1 MGYIKGV
8 NRKQVIL
15 FPDVV
20 DDYVGK
26 DDPVRL
32 MDRFVDKLDLGEL
45 NFVRATPNIEGRP
58 GFDPSDLLKLYI
70 YGYFYGIRSSRKLER
85 ECMVN
90 IQVMWLICKLQPDF
104 RTISDFRKDNVVA
117 IKKVFK
123 QFNRF
128 CLNMKLFSKSYIS
141 IDGSKFKA
149 VNAKDQNFTL
159 SKLDDRIKR
168 LDDHISEYLHEL
180 DETDREDDDRILSR
194 EELEHKLEVARE
206 RKERYEGYRKQLE
219 ESGEKQL
226 SLTDPDA
233 KLMKQN
239 EGFGVCYNTQVAV
252 DAESHLM
259 AGFDVTNE
267 PTDHGQ
273 ITKLATEVKEDFEQD
288 VLEATADKGYEE
300 PQDMANALANG
311 IVPNVITR
319 EGGNTKTLEYQY
331 NAADITDE
339 QRASTKPEDL
349 KACLEA
355 GVIPDTYKGILSDA
369 QVVEKRMYDKSDGIT
384 PGEILKMTTE
394 EMTAKAKEGYFIRDA
409 ERNLVICPMGEILR
423 AKSIKS
429 NGNIRYCNKL
439 ACKRCTCKCTKAKF
453 KEADFSKDQLV
464 KRSASKKK
472 DSDEIKPQTGQK
484 AKKKPI
490 VYKMVSYVLHLD
502 QNKMNRRKC
511 ISEHPFGTLKRSL
524 NDYYF
529 LLKTKVKVEAEMA
542 LFGLSYNMR
551 RAINMVGVEKMMA
564 ALA

>member
-15 FPDVV
+15 FPDAV

-45 NFVRATPNIEGRP
+45 NFIRSTPKEEGRP
-58 GFDPSDLLKLYI
+58 GYNPNDLLKLYI

-85 ECMVN
+85 ECKVN
-90 IQVMWLICKLQPDF
+90 IQVMWLMCKLQPDF
-104 RTISDFRKDNVVA
+104 RTISDFRKDNVVP
-117 IKKVFK
+117 IKRVFK

-149 VNAKDQNFTL
+149 VNAKDRNFTL
-159 SKLDDRIKR
+159 NKLDDRIKR
-168 LDDHISEYLHEL
+168 LDDRISEYLYEL
-180 DETDREDDDRILSR
+180 DETDREDDERILSR
-194 EELEHKLEVARE
+194 EDLEHKLEVARE
-206 RKERYEGYRKQLE
+206 RKNKYEEYRKQLE

-239 EGFGVCYNTQVAV
+239 EGFGVCYNTQFAV
-252 DAESHLM
+252 DAESHLI
-259 AGFDVTNE
+259 AGIDVTNE

-311 IVPNVITR
+311 VVPNVITR

-331 NAADITDE
+331 NKADITDE

-349 KACLEA
+349 QACLEA
-355 GVIPDTYKGILSDA
+355 GVIPDTYKGVLTDA
-369 QVVEKRMYDKSDGIT
+369 QVIEKHTYDKSDGIT

-394 EMTAKAKEGYFIRDA
+394 EMITKAKEGYFIRDA
-409 ERNLVICPMGEILR
+409 ERNFVICPMGEMLR
-423 AKSIKS
+423 VKSIKS

-439 ACKRCTCKCTKAKF
+439 ACKRCSHKCTRAKF
-453 KEADFSKDQLV
+453 KEADFSKDQLI
-464 KRSASKKK
+464 KRSASRKKTE
-472 DSDEIKPQTGQK
+472 DENGPQTGSK
-484 AKKKPI
+484 LKRKPI

-502 QNKMNRRKC
+502 QNKMNQRKC